1 MIIKEEYY
9 RIPLTFGI
17 KNVESNIKYAAKAN
31 QPSYVCVVDINVLAN
46 TYKDKRYKAI
56 IQNALFNTCDGSF
69 LAFALNLKYRKR
81 FSSYNGPEIF
91 KKFIQDNS
99 YKQLLIGPSK
109 QDFQLLKENLHHS
122 NHLFNI
128 TLPFQKVEDFNY
140 PEISDKINTI
150 KPDFIWIMLGAP
162 KQELFIDNIIKL
174 VDKGVFFGTGAAL
187 NFYFN
192 RINNREFEILGLRFI
207 WLERIF
213 LEPKKQLNRIFNF
226 IKVLPRI
233 LLDA

>member
-17 KNVESNIKYAAKAN
+17 QNVDNNIQNAIKLN
-31 QPSYVCVVDINVLAN
+31 NPSYICVVDINVLAN
-46 TYKDKRYKAI
+46 TYRNERYKTI

-69 LAFALNLKYRKR
+69 LAFALNLKYGKK

-91 KKFIQDNS
+91 KKLVENKT
-99 YKQLLIGPSK
+99 YKQILIGPSI
-109 QDFQLLKENLHHS
+109 QDFHLLKETLSDS

-128 TLPFQKVEDFNY
+128 TLPFKNVEDFNY
-140 PEISDKINTI
+140 QEISKKINAI
-150 KPDFIWIMLGAP
+150 KPDLIWVMLGAP
-162 KQELFIDNIIKL
+162 KQEWFIDNIIKL
-174 VDKGVFFGTGAAL
+174 TDRGVFFGTGAAL

-192 RINNREFEILGLRFI
+192 RINNRQFEILGLRFI

-213 LEPKKQLNRIFNF
+213 LEPKKQLKRIINF
-226 IKVLPRI
+226 LKVLPKI
-233 LLDA
+233 LKDA